1 MKVKDITRQTTDT
14 GLYFEIIEDKGGAS
28 FGFYKK
34 NELIYLEKYMNATIK
49 NINFQYI
56 NNKRLIVLKVGGL

>member
-1 MKVKDITRQTTDT
+1 MKVKDITRQVTDN
-14 GLYFEIIEDKGGAS
+14 GLYFEIIEQKSGAS

-34 NELIYLEKYMNATIK
+34 SELFYQDRLMKATIK

-56 NNKRLIVLKVGGL
+56 KNKRLIVLKVGGL